1 MSLNHHHNHN
11 DDDVPNRPNASTYW
25 VIPGRFLA
33 GEYPAVVHGDEQAS
47 RVKLRRYLQVS
58 GITYILDL
66 TRPGECT
73 DYHTWLWQE
82 AAALHQSVTIERF
95 SIPDYDIPS
104 SPAVMMEILNRLD
117 AILSNNANNR
127 VYVHCRGGIGRT
139 GTVVGCFLARQFW
152 NHHQQQHQPSNPSST
167 TMLQELGIRAW
178 HETNRLFQVA
188 AQSRAATG
196 QPIQSPETIPQ
207 QRYVVN
213 WPVYE
218 QEQEQQRAPQSS

>member
-1 MSLNHHHNHN
+1 MSNHNHN
-11 DDDVPNRPNASTYW
+11 EVPRPPLPNRPNDSTYW

-58 GITYILDL
+58 GITHVLDL

-82 AAALHQSVTIERF
+82 AAALQQTVTVERI

-104 SPAVMMEILNRLD
+104 SPDVMMEILNRLD
-117 AILSNNANNR
+117 AILSNNPNNR

-152 NHHQQQHQPSNPSST
+152 NQHQQQPQTPR
-167 TMLQELGIRAW
+167 MLQDIGMRAW
-178 HETNRLFQVA
+178 HETNRLFQA
-188 AQSRAATG
+188 SAQSRAATG

-213 WPVYE
+213 WPMYE
-218 QEQEQQRAPQSS
+218 QQQQEQQQQSS